1 MTWRLLLFWVLLS
14 PVLGWAAKPAA
25 ARAPTA
31 DETSRW
37 LADFETDYEVRGP
50 EALWSRIDV
59 DALGERALAASG
71 LADKRQRH
79 ESLSRT
85 ALQKLKIG
93 YAGMRHLRLGRK
105 LDGGDH
111 RSVLAYFE
119 NDSGSYLHCR
129 LRIERDEDGELRFTD
144 WAPAPC
150 DVDQSLIIAG
160 LVYVQELASPN
171 SAPHELR
178 AELNYYHHHPE
189 RFVALT
195 IAATRGDG
203 TSLLVELG
211 KLPPEARHGL
221 LAREWRSA
229 LPHLVPPELGLNAE
243 AIVGPPGLDALRG
256 HLMGQIG
263 MIQNNAHLAARGL
276 QAQRRQLDDDAHLL
290 TELSVWLLLAD
301 QPEEA
306 ERIAREAAE
315 LYPAAYF
322 THVQLLTI
330 LTITGKTKVRAET
343 RARLEQFLN
352 KEAIAW
358 IDQNE
363 ATYVENVKKRHAMV
377 TLAKATQERILRE
390 MLDRAPRNFGQP
402 PHSGDEIPTIEIRR

>member
-1 MTWRLLLFWVLLS
+1 
-14 PVLGWAAKPAA
+14 
-25 ARAPTA
+25 
-31 DETSRW
+31 
-37 LADFETDYEVRGP
+37 LAEFETDYEARGQ

-79 ESLSRT
+79 ESLAQS
-85 ALQKLKIG
+85 ALQKMKIG
-93 YAGMRHLRLGRK
+93 YTGMRHMRLGRR

-119 NDSGSYLHCR
+119 NDSGNYLHCR
-129 LRIERDEDGELRFTD
+129 LRIERYKGGELRFTD

-150 DVDQSLIIAG
+150 DVDQSVIIAA
-160 LVYVQELASPN
+160 LACVQELSSPN

-178 AELNYYHHHPE
+178 AELNYYRHYPE

-195 IAATRGDG
+195 LAAARGNG
-203 TSLLVELG
+203 MRLLEELG
-211 KLPPEARHGL
+211 KLPPEARHGV

-243 AIVGPPGLDALRG
+243 AIIGPPGSDALRG

-263 MIQNNAHLAARGL
+263 MIQNNAHLAVRGL
-276 QAQRRQLDDDAHLL
+276 QEQRRQLDDDAHLL
-290 TELSVWLLLAD
+290 AELSVWLLLAH

-306 ERIAREAAE
+306 ERVAREASE

-322 THVQLLTI
+322 THVQLLSI
-330 LTITGKTKVRAET
+330 LTITGKAEARAET
-343 RARLEQFLN
+343 RARLDQFLS
-352 KEAIAW
+352 KEATAW
-358 IDQNE
+358 IYQSVT
-363 ATYVENVKKRHAMV
+363 TYTETVKKRQAKV
-377 TLAKATQERILRE
+377 TLAKATYERMRRE
-390 MLDRAPRNFGQP
+390 ILDRASRNLGRP
-402 PHSGDEIPTIEIRR
+402 PYPENEIPTIEIRR